1 VTTRYKV
8 IGSTAFQGHKP
19 GELFDADLDPA
30 LEARAKE
37 RGQLRVVR
45 HKPHEQ
51 EEEEATAD
59 AEADSAH

>member
-8 IGSTAFQGHKP
+8 VGSTAFQGHQP
-19 GELFDADLDPA
+19 GELFDAELDPG
-30 LEARAKE
+30 LERRAKE
-37 RGQLRVVR
+37 RGQLRVVKHN
-45 HKPHEQ
+45 HKQ